1 MESSGDGDESL
12 LFFST
17 HPTSPTAP
25 SHHFQPPL
33 SMHQNGWLQ
42 TDKCYTY
49 IINIYE
55 YRNFNGLLV
64 DFPLLFFNLFYRFI
78 LVMRNNIL
86 FCVSFSSFLILLLFL
101 LLLRAV
107 WYLWTHTQTN
117 THIQQT
123 KASNMSC
130 SFWWGWCMIFF
141 WFFLW
146 NVLIFIHTWAKP
158 YCLGRPGG
166 RGGTDVPPV
175 KEQGLCISVLMG
187 SSQLRHFFFCAQKDR
202 VATSCD
208 HSHTRKLFY

>member
-1 MESSGDGDESL
+1 
-12 LFFST
+12 
-17 HPTSPTAP
+17 
-25 SHHFQPPL
+25 
-33 SMHQNGWLQ
+33 MHQNGWLQ

-146 NVLIFIHTWAKP
+146 NVLIFIHTWATP